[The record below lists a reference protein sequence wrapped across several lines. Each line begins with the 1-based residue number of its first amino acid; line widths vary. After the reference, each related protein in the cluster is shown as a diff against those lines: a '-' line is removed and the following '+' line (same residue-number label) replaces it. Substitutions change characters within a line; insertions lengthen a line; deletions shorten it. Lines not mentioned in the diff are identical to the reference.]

1 MKCKYLKYQITI
13 EHSAGFNGLYKTS
26 NYPTGTS
33 YSYYRSAKETDEY
46 NTHFTVHPT
55 DKGNGEFTKFHISLN
70 FSKTGI
76 RNAKIF
82 YVNGE
87 CTGFDDENLTHDERI
102 KFESLFKE
110 KEEAFN
116 KIARQFWNK
125 VQDVGKNKVHFSSDT
140 NDLGYR
146 KHIQQIKKKVED
158 ELLSR
163 AGVTAVDI
171 DYKIKKGIVT
181 NELAI
186 IVFVKKKY
194 DIAPD
199 LQIPKKI
206 HGIKTDVWEGDFSAY
221 DYAEKES
228 PHPVKDVLVDPIAN
242 PIIGGISV
250 GPFDLDIYGTLGLV
264 LDTNFGMKMLIS
276 STHVLASGPHTK
288 PGDPISQ
295 PALPMG
301 GNYPESLAGS
311 YYMGFIGQ
319 PHNIDASLA
328 TIPIRNATSK
338 TIQGLGHTR
347 GHDVTFPGDDVA
359 KYGRTTQF
367 TSGKVVSDTF
377 TCVINYQNFGALTYY
392 NQLRIQ
398 SNNPYNPFSQPGD
411 SGSMIVNEDME
422 VVGMLMGGGQSNIG
436 QYHTIANPIDD
447 IIRTFEANG
456 VRFV

>member
-1 MKCKYLKYQITI
+1 MKCKYLKDQVSII
-13 EHSAGFNGLYKTS
+13 DSKEFNGAYKTS
-26 NYPTGTS
+26 NSIYSHS
-33 YSYYRSAKETDEY
+33 YSYYRSAKETDKY

-55 DKGNGEFTKFHISLN
+55 DKGTGEFTKFHISLN

-87 CTGFDDENLTHDERI
+87 CTGFDDENLMHDERI
-102 KFESLFKE
+102 KFENLFKE

-116 KIARQFWNK
+116 EIARQFWKK
-125 VQDVGKNKVHFSSDT
+125 VQDVDKNKLRFNNDP
-140 NDLGYR
+140 NDLRYR
-146 KHIQQIKKKVED
+146 KHIQQIKKTVED
-158 ELLSR
+158 NLLSR
-163 AGVTAVDI
+163 EGVTAIDI
-171 DYKIKKGIVT
+171 DYKVKKGIVT
-181 NELAI
+181 KELAI
-186 IVFVKKKY
+186 IVFVKKKF
-194 DIAPD
+194 DIDED

-206 HGIKTDVWEGDFSAY
+206 QGIKTDVWEGDFSAY
-221 DYAEKES
+221 EYAEKVS
-228 PHPVKDVLVDPIAN
+228 PQPVKDLLVDPIAN

-250 GPFDLDIYGTLGLV
+250 GPFDLDIYGTLGMV
-264 LDTNFGMKMLIS
+264 LDTNFGMQMLIS
-276 STHVLASGPHTK
+276 STHVLASGPHTS

-301 GNYPESLAGS
+301 GHFPESLAGS

-328 TIPIRNATSK
+328 TIPTRNATSK
-338 TIQGLGHTR
+338 TIQGIGNTR

-377 TCVINYQNFGALTYY
+377 TCVINYPNFGAMTYY

-398 SNNPYNPFSQPGD
+398 SNNPYNAFSQPGD
-411 SGSMIVNEDME
+411 SGSMIVNEDRE
-422 VVGMLMGGGQSNIG
+422 VVGMLMGGGQANGG